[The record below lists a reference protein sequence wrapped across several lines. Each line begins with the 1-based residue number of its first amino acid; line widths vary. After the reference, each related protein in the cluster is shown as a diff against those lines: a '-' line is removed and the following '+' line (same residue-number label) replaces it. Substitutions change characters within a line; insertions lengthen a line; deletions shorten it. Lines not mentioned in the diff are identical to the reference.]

1 MGEEL
6 TLKIQENAK
15 LHAAL
20 DEVDDKYHAQIS
32 ALESKV
38 QSLEHQLSKQNK
50 KDRADDSK
58 QKELIH
64 GLKFDNAELVSKV
77 TDLEKELVDAND
89 KITVL
94 KVQLESSAT
103 SMSASNVS
111 NPSLPA
117 KLPSRISH
125 EQLMPINTT
134 EARIQTVEVL
144 STLGE
149 CVQNFVAS
157 TSDVHTYWEH
167 RLKDSKPGSKLTDQS
182 FQLSQLLLQNVKF
195 LRPIEQSYQEMLSN
209 ILSNP
214 KGNKFGFA
222 ILADFAGFLLTLKKY
237 VDYTQDIEPLLVSC
251 LQQENNAS
259 SCPPTQQ
266 ARNGQ
271 LMSALKAYDMCLINL
286 YEQMETLIH
295 SKSNIE
301 ALENVENL
309 TVIVSQLNQKASD
322 ICSIYSAKAE
332 NEAQLPTVGE
342 ALKDTNS
349 CIVSALASLRDGT
362 SILSHHLSDNLPK
375 IGRLLTSE
383 FIQDEHSPSSESEA
397 SPKEESSNELINE
410 GNEDEDN
417 DKEALANLKLITDG
431 LKDKLKNVEQ
441 AKEHWKLECQ
451 LLQMKLEKF
460 KNNDEDNEK
469 PIEDH
474 VKKTIDDLVSDRL
487 LADSKAAHFYLE
499 GVSLQKKIKYYEKCR
514 RNAMKKLETAEK
526 SINDLKEEART
537 TSVNYEEQLSMMS
550 EHLANMN
557 DKLTTQTDEIERLHF
572 EMGNNKKVNK

>member
-1 MGEEL
+1 MAL
-6 TLKIQENAK
+6 T
-15 LHAAL
+15 
-20 DEVDDKYHAQIS
+20 
-32 ALESKV
+32 
-38 QSLEHQLSKQNK
+38 
-50 KDRADDSK
+50 
-58 QKELIH
+58 
-64 GLKFDNAELVSKV
+64 
-77 TDLEKELVDAND
+77 
-89 KITVL
+89 
-94 KVQLESSAT
+94 
-103 SMSASNVS
+103 SNVS
-111 NPSLPA
+111 SNPPV
-117 KLPSRISH
+117 KLASRISSH

-157 TSDVHTYWEH
+157 TSDVHTYWQH
-167 RLKDSKPGSKLTDQS
+167 RLKDLKPGCKLTDQS

-195 LRPIEQSYQEMLSN
+195 LRPIEQSYQEILSN

-222 ILADFAGFLLTLKKY
+222 ILADFQGFLLNLKKY

-271 LMSALKAYDMCLINL
+271 LMSALKAYDKCLNSL
-286 YEQMETLIH
+286 YEQMETLVH

-309 TVIVSQLNQKASD
+309 TVIVSQLNQKSSD
-322 ICSIYSAKAE
+322 ICSIYSAKAD
-332 NEAQLPTVGE
+332 NEAQLPTVSE

-383 FIQDEHSPSSESEA
+383 FIQDEHSNSSESES
-397 SPKEESSNELINE
+397 SPKEEINE
-410 GNEDEDN
+410 TIEDN
-417 DKEALANLKLITDG
+417 DDKEALANLKLITDG
-431 LKDKLKNVEQ
+431 LKDKLKSVEQ

-460 KNNDEDNEK
+460 KNNDDNEDIDK
-469 PIEDH
+469 PLEDDH

-499 GVSLQKKIKYYEKCR
+499 GLSLQKKIKYYEKSR
-514 RNAMKKLETAEK
+514 RNAMTKLENQDK

-557 DKLTTQTDEIERLHF
+557 DKLTRQTDEIERLHF
-572 EMGNNKKVNK
+572 EMGNK

>member
-6 TLKIQENAK
+6 SLKIQENAK

-20 DEVDDKYHAQIS
+20 EEVDDKYRGQIS
-32 ALESKV
+32 TLESKV
-38 QSLEHQLSKQNK
+38 QNLEHQLSKQAQ
-50 KDRADDSK
+50 KDRSDDSK

-64 GLKFDNAELVSKV
+64 GLKFDNAELVSKM

-94 KVQLESSAT
+94 KVQLESSASST
-103 SMSASNVS
+103 SIPNQV
-111 NPSLPA
+111 

-125 EQLMPINTT
+125 EHLMPINTT

-149 CVQNFVAS
+149 CIQNFVAS

-167 RLKDSKPGSKLTDQS
+167 RLKDLKPGSKLTDQS

-195 LRPIEQSYQEMLSN
+195 LRPIEQSFQEMLSN

-222 ILADFAGFLLTLKKY
+222 ILTDFQDFLLNLKRY

-271 LMSALKAYDMCLINL
+271 LMSGLKAYDKCLNNL
-286 YEQMETLIH
+286 YEQVELLIH
-295 SKSNIE
+295 SKGNNE

-332 NEAQLPTVGE
+332 NEAQLPTVSE

-349 CIVSALASLRDGT
+349 CIMSALASLRDGT

-383 FIQDEHSPSSESEA
+383 FIQDEPSSSESEP
-397 SPKEESSNELINE
+397 SPKEESVNLNLEA
-410 GNEDEDN
+410 N
-417 DKEALANLKLITDG
+417 DDDKDALDNLKLITDG
-431 LKDKLKNVEQ
+431 LKDKLKSVEQ
-441 AKEHWKLECQ
+441 SKEHWKLECQ

-460 KNNDEDNEK
+460 KNEDNENDDK
-469 PIEDH
+469 PLLEDH

-499 GVSLQKKIKYYEKCR
+499 GVSLQKRIKYYEKCR
-514 RNAMKKLETAEK
+514 QNALEKLETAEK
-526 SINDLKEEART
+526 SMNDLKEEART
-537 TSVNYEEQLSMMS
+537 TSSTYEEQLSMMS

-557 DKLTTQTDEIERLHF
+557 DKLTKQTDEIERLHF